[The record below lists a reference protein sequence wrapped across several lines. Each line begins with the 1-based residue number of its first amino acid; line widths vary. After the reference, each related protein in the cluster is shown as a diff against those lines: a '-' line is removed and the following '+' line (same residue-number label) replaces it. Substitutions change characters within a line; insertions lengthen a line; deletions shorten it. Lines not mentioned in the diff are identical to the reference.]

1 MGKFI
6 FTVLLLWGLGWGYM
20 QFTSK
25 ALGKLPQGERLE
37 RIQKSQNYRGGA
49 FQNQHFTILL
59 SKDKDNAYTW
69 ASLLFPDEERLV
81 PSSSLPVI
89 ETDLRHLNPEEDIL
103 VWFGHSSYF
112 IQLAGKKILIDPL
125 FSEISSPIPFFPKSF
140 EMQHKYDVEHIPDL
154 DYLIIT
160 HDHWDHLDYET
171 VIQMKHRIKK
181 VICPL
186 GVGET
191 LEYWGFDKEKI
202 TEMDWDD
209 YVSDDDDKLYIY
221 CLPAR
226 HFSGRTTTK
235 NQTLWASYVIRA
247 DEYRIFISG
256 DTGYDDHFKEIQKKF
271 GPMDLAILDSGQYHE
286 DWKYIHMNISEVVNA
301 AKDLKAK
308 ILMPSHICKL
318 RLAHHAWDAPM
329 EELKDMSLNESY
341 TLIVPVIGEK
351 VDLKFKNPKLNMWW
365 RSVR

>member
-1 MGKFI
+1 MGKYLTILF
-6 FTVLLLWGLGWGYM
+6 LGLIAWMY
-20 QFTSK
+20 FYTHS
-25 ALGKLPQGERLE
+25 APFGKLPQKERLE
-37 RIQKSQNYRGGA
+37 RIKKSQNYRSGS
-49 FQNQHFTILL
+49 FQNQHFTILI
-59 SKDKDNAYTW
+59 SQDKENSYTW
-69 ASLLFPDEERLV
+69 ASLLFPDEERLE
-81 PSSSLPVI
+81 PSSPLPVL
-89 ETDLRHLNPEEDIL
+89 ETDLRHLDPEENIL

-112 IQLAGKKILIDPL
+112 IQLEGKKILIDPL

-140 EMQHKYDVEHIPDL
+140 EMQHKYEVQHIPDL

-209 YVSDDDDKLYIY
+209 YTSDDKIYIY
-221 CLPAR
+221 CQPAR
-226 HFSGRTTTK
+226 HFSGRTLTHNK
-235 NQTLWASYVIRA
+235 TLWASYVIRA

-256 DTGYDDHFKEIQKKF
+256 DTGYDDHFKEIEKKF
-271 GPMDLAILDSGQYHE
+271 GPMDLAILDSGQHHE
-286 DWKYIHMNISEVVNA
+286 DWKYIHMMIPEVVNA

-308 ILMPSHICKL
+308 VLIPSHICKL

-329 EELKDMSLNESY
+329 EELKDLSIDESY
-341 TLIVPVIGEK
+341 SLVVPVIGEK